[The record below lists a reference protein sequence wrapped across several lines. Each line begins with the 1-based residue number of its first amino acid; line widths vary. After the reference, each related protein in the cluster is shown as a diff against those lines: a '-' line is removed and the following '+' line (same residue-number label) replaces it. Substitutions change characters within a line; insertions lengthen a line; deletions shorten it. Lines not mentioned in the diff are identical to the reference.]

1 MRKIGLLTFLIL
13 ILCSCEPEHHKD
25 FITFSGKIENTRDSI
40 MTIFGKGIQKT
51 IKISEDG
58 SFKDTLKVK
67 EPQFYSLYSPSSGK
81 GAVFLKN
88 GYHLNLTGDAN
99 SFFKSFRY
107 HGNDEGADTN
117 NLIIDQFVFG
127 KTVGNIEGFISL
139 EKEGFLNKINSF
151 KYGMDSISNQYSNAD
166 QDIVQQSENQ
176 NNTFFKNLIDNYDR
190 LHASIMVRER
200 LKKGNPAPDFSNYE
214 NHEGGTKSLRDFRG
228 KYVYIDVWATWC
240 MPCIVQFPY
249 LKKLKEEYKNKNIVF
264 VGISTD
270 DDRRSNGS
278 WKKAH
283 DKWKKMVRQ
292 KNLSG
297 IQLWAG
303 KDDARFSK
311 EYAIRGIPRFILIDP
326 KGNIV
331 NSNAVKPSDPSI
343 QTILNN
349 LPGI

>member
-1 MRKIGLLTFLIL
+1 MRKFGLLVFIL
-13 ILCSCEPEHHKD
+13 LALSSCEPEHPKD
-25 FITFSGKIENTRDSI
+25 FITFSGKIKNLRDS
-40 MTIFGKGIQKT
+40 TITIYGTGIQKT
-51 IKISEDG
+51 IKIAEDG
-58 SFKDTLKVK
+58 SFKDTLRVK
-67 EPQFYSLYSPSSGK
+67 EAQLYSIFSFSGK
-81 GAVFLKN
+81 GVVFLKN

-99 SFFKSFRY
+99 EFFKSFRY
-107 HGNDEGADTN
+107 RGNDEGADTN
-117 NLIIDQFVFG
+117 NLVIDQFIFG
-127 KTVGNIEGFISL
+127 QTVGNIDAFISL
-139 EKEGFLNKINSF
+139 EKQGFLNKINSF
-151 KYGMDSISNQYSNAD
+151 KYRMDSISNHYSNAN
-166 QDIVQQSENQ
+166 QDMVEKSDNQ
-176 NNTFFKNLIDNYDR
+176 NNSFFKKLIDNYDR
-190 LHASIMVRER
+190 LHASIMIRER

-214 NHEGGTKSLRDFRG
+214 NDEGGTNSLRDFRG

-240 MPCIVQFPY
+240 RPCIIQFPY

-311 EYAIRGIPRFILIDP
+311 EYAISGIPRFILIDP

-331 NSNAVKPSDPSI
+331 NSNAARPSNPSI
-343 QTILNN
+343 RTILNN